1 MAIKVKELKDDAIVD
16 VQVNKNYYMMLKG
29 VLSYLFNQVED
40 GPAKEESFKKIMEG
54 NYPEMNDFEKV
65 FYTITLMVAEIEK
78 VATATNKYEEK
89 EILEPGDEGYVEP
102 VIPE

>member
-1 MAIKVKELKDDAIVD
+1 MAIKVKELKDDALLD
-16 VQVNKNYYMMLKG
+16 VKVNKNYYMMLKN
-29 VLSYLFNQVED
+29 VLAYMFNGQPD
-40 GPAKEESFKKIMEG
+40 GPEKEESFKKIMEG
-54 NYPEMNDFEKV
+54 KYPDMNEFERS

-78 VATATNKYEEK
+78 MATETNQYEEK